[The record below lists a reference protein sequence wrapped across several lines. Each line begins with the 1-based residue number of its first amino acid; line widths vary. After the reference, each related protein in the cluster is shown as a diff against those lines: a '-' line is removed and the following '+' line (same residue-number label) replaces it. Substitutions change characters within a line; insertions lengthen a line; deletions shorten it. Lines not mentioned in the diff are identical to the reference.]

1 MKKIENSC
9 QDKLDWFDGKH
20 INEILFCQ
28 EFLKTHPMRCIGGTL
43 FTVDGPVE
51 SEELVKRQIID
62 MVQSCVTTNLSKRAS
77 SLLES
82 LKIQAYS
89 EPLPVELDRIHCA
102 NGIYFLDGHFEPKKV
117 FCNNRLSVSYNPDAP
132 KPLRWLQFLS
142 ELLEED
148 DILTLQEYLGYCL
161 IPSTKG
167 QKMLMLIGR
176 GGEGKSRIG
185 LILNA
190 MFHSAMNVGNIQKV
204 ETNRFARA
212 DLEHRLLMVDD
223 DMDMSALPK
232 TNYIKSIVTAEAKM
246 DLERKGIQS
255 YQGQLYVRF
264 LCFGN
269 GSLTSLYDHSDG
281 FYRRQLIL
289 TTKERHAGRKDDPFL
304 VEKMLDELEGIFL
317 WCLEGLHRLIANGYS
332 FTVSNRSAE
341 NVELI
346 RRSNNNILDFL
357 QSEGY
362 IRFKADAE
370 SSSKAKARVG
380 NLKQLNETV
389 NYLSE
394 HKLFTVEDLRKEM
407 EQMEDAR
414 HILQEGTREKQERI
428 KALKELLRHAEA
440 YEELKSLQEKLNTFK
455 FKKRREQFKQEH
467 ESDFRRFY
475 LAKRKLKEAVP
486 DGEPPVDV
494 WKNELSQLEQE
505 YRQQSAQASLLWK
518 ESKKLRE
525 LQVLVDEVLRKQGQ
539 REREQ
544 QHSDRHQDKQE
555 ERLW

>member
-1 MKKIENSC
+1 MKKIENGC

-28 EFLKTHPMRCIGGTL
+28 EFLKAHPMRCIGGTL

-82 LKIQAYS
+82 LRIQAYS

-102 NGIYFLDGHFEPKKV
+102 NGIYFLGGHFEPKKV
-117 FCNNRLSVSYNPDAP
+117 FCNNRLSVSYNSDAP

-212 DLEHRLLMVDD
+212 NLEHRLLMVDD

-232 TNYIKSIVTAEAKM
+232 TNYI
-246 DLERKGIQS
+246 
-255 YQGQLYVRF
+255 
-264 LCFGN
+264 
-269 GSLTSLYDHSDG
+269 
-281 FYRRQLIL
+281 
-289 TTKERHAGRKDDPFL
+289 
-304 VEKMLDELEGIFL
+304 
-317 WCLEGLHRLIANGYS
+317 
-332 FTVSNRSAE
+332 
-341 NVELI
+341 
-346 RRSNNNILDFL
+346 
-357 QSEGY
+357 
-362 IRFKADAE
+362 
-370 SSSKAKARVG
+370 
-380 NLKQLNETV
+380 
-389 NYLSE
+389 
-394 HKLFTVEDLRKEM
+394 
-407 EQMEDAR
+407 
-414 HILQEGTREKQERI
+414 
-428 KALKELLRHAEA
+428 
-440 YEELKSLQEKLNTFK
+440 
-455 FKKRREQFKQEH
+455 
-467 ESDFRRFY
+467 
-475 LAKRKLKEAVP
+475 
-486 DGEPPVDV
+486 
-494 WKNELSQLEQE
+494 
-505 YRQQSAQASLLWK
+505 
-518 ESKKLRE
+518 
-525 LQVLVDEVLRKQGQ
+525 
-539 REREQ
+539 
-544 QHSDRHQDKQE
+544 
-555 ERLW
+555 

>member
-1 MKKIENSC
+1 MKKIENGC

-117 FCNNRLSVSYNPDAP
+117 FCNNRLSVRYNLAAP

-161 IPSTKG
+161 IPSTKA

-289 TTKERHAGRKDDPFL
+289 TTKERPAGRKDDPFL

-370 SSSKAKARVG
+370 SSSKAI
-380 NLKQLNETV
+380 
-389 NYLSE
+389 Y
-394 HKLFTVEDLRKEM
+394 
-407 EQMEDAR
+407 
-414 HILQEGTREKQERI
+414 
-428 KALKELLRHAEA
+428 EA
-440 YEELKSLQEKLNTFK
+440 YKMWCEDNALHALAANRLSSELAQNEKKYNVEATNNI
-455 FKKRREQFKQEH
+455 
-467 ESDFRRFY
+467 Y
-475 LAKRKLKEAVP
+475 LAGGKRVRGFVGIE
-486 DGEPPVDV
+486 
-494 WKNELSQLEQE
+494 
-505 YRQQSAQASLLWK
+505 
-518 ESKKLRE
+518 
-525 LQVLVDEVLRKQGQ
+525 VLVRP
-539 REREQ
+539 
-544 QHSDRHQDKQE
+544 SF
-555 ERLW
+555 